1 MKVRAKKHLGQHFLT
16 SDQVAHDIAHALTG
30 NGYKKVLEI
39 GPGKGII
46 TEELY
51 NKYGEDLTVIDID
64 SESIKYL
71 RKFFPQLGDHIIEG
85 DFLTMDLMELTHEKF
100 GIIGNYPYHIS
111 TQIMFKV
118 LENKDHIIEAAGMFQ
133 KEVAVRIASPPGN
146 KSYGL
151 TSVLLQTWFD
161 IEYLFTVGPE
171 HFDPP
176 PKVQSGVIRMTRNN
190 RKEIDIPEKFYKR
203 VIKTAFG
210 QRRKTLRNSMKSML
224 NEYNVSLPDE
234 FSSQRPEQLGVEEF
248 LEMSRFLY
256 KASNQEKN

>member
-1 MKVRAKKHLGQHFLT
+1 MKVKAKKHLGQHFLT
-16 SDQVAHDIAHALTG
+16 SNQVAFDIANALTG
-30 NGYKKVLEI
+30 GGYTKVLEI

-46 TEELY
+46 TQDLY

-71 RKFFPQLGDHIIEG
+71 RKFFPQLGNRIIEG
-85 DFLTMDLMELTHEKF
+85 DFLTMDLMDLTHEKF
-100 GIIGNYPYHIS
+100 AIIGNYPYHIS

-118 LENKDHIIEAAGMFQ
+118 LENKDHIVEAAGMFQ

-146 KSYGL
+146 KNYGL

-161 IEYLFTVGPE
+161 IEYLFTVAPE

-176 PKVQSGVIRMTRNN
+176 PKVQSGVIRMTRNQ

-203 VIKTAFG
+203 VIKTSFG
-210 QRRKTLRNSMKSML
+210 QRRKTLRNSLKSML
-224 NEYNVSLPDE
+224 NEYAVELPE
-234 FSSQRPEQLGVEEF
+234 QYAGQRPEQLNVEQF
-248 LEMSRFLY
+248 LEIARLLY
-256 KASNQEKN
+256 AASV

>member
-1 MKVRAKKHLGQHFLT
+1 MKVKAKKHLGQHFLT
-16 SDQVAHDIAHALTG
+16 SNQVSYDIANSLTG
-30 NGYKKVLEI
+30 KGYTKVLEI

-46 TEELY
+46 TQELF

-71 RKFFPQLGDHIIEG
+71 RKFFPQLGDRIIEG
-85 DFLTMDLMELTHEKF
+85 DFLTMDLLSLTKEKF
-100 GIIGNYPYHIS
+100 AIIGNYPYHIS

-118 LENKDHIIEAAGMFQ
+118 LENKDHIIEASGMFQ
-133 KEVAVRIASPPGN
+133 KEVAVRISSAPGTKN
-146 KSYGL
+146 YGL

-161 IEYLFTVGPE
+161 IEYLFSVGPE

-176 PKVQSGVIRMTRNN
+176 PKVQSGVIRMTRNE

-210 QRRKTLRNSMKSML
+210 QRRKTLRNSLKPL
-224 NEYNVSLPDE
+224 VNEYGVVLPE
-234 FSSQRPEQLGVEEF
+234 EILSQRPEQLGVEEF
-248 LEMSRFLY
+248 LNISRIIY
-256 KASNQEKN
+256 AAANK